1 MAFFHK
7 KHERVLIYLSECYLM
22 FISNEVPNWAI
33 CFFITSFI
41 TLFNRNR
48 IGGSRAMTDEL
59 VNLLNETIAMELGA
73 SIRYMWQ
80 YVILESTVNPI
91 LKDTFKDSSIEKLK
105 RGMALGE
112 RLFSLEGVPTT
123 QPSPVNIGSSL
134 KEMIELDLTAENDV
148 ISTFKEIIGVAT
160 KKKDTDTHLLCE
172 KILGEEEQLKRV
184 LVCELGRLHTK
195 LIK

>member
-1 MAFFHK
+1 MLF
-7 KHERVLIYLSECYLM
+7 S
-22 FISNEVPNWAI
+22 
-33 CFFITSFI
+33 TSFI
-41 TLFNRNR
+41 PLFDKNI
-48 IGGSRAMTDEL
+48 IGGIMTDEL

-73 SIRYMWQ
+73 SISYMWQ
-80 YVILESTVNPI
+80 YVILERTLNPS
-91 LKDTFKDSSIEKLK
+91 LKDTFKDTSIEKLK

-134 KEMIELDLTAENDV
+134 KEMIELDLKAENDI
-148 ISTFKEIIGVAT
+148 ISTFKEIIGEAT

-172 KILGEEEQLKRV
+172 KILDEEEQLKRI